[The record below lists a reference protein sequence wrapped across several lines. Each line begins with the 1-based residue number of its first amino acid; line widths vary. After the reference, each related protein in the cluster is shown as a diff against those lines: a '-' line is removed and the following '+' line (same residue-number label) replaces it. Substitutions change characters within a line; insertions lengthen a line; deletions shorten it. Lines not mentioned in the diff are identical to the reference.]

1 MIINLSYKKKI
12 IQSKDVHYPDN
23 IDAFAEG
30 ALTWMIK
37 AFKTNFN
44 IDISKYSLNKLKQ
57 SKNSSGTSSITIEIE
72 DEDIKEWRDRRL
84 TNLLKN
90 D

>member
-23 IDAFAEG
+23 VNALNWMIDAF
-30 ALTWMIK
+30 K
-37 AFKTNFN
+37 HNFN

-72 DEDIKEWRDRRL
+72 DEDLKQWRDKRL
-84 TNLLKN
+84 TELLKK
-90 D
+90 

>member
-12 IQSKDVHYPDN
+12 IQSKDVYYPDN
-23 IDAFAEG
+23 VN
-30 ALTWMIK
+30 ALNWMIN

-57 SKNSSGTSSITIEIE
+57 SKNSITIEIE

-84 TNLLKN
+84 KDLGIV
-90 D
+90 